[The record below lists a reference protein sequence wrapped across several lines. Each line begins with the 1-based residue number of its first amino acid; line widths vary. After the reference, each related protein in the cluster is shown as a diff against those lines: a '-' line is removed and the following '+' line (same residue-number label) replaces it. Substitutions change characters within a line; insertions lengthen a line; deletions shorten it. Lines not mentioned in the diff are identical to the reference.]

1 MIFSVPVPEAV
12 YIKTFGKFPRLNLLR
27 SQHSGYF
34 VVVSCLFLTTNYP
47 LVIYANS
54 AHVDFIFLLQNV
66 VFSSLQCTHGSG
78 IFELQVLEMS
88 NPHGELLTGQCC
100 GGGQR
105 SPNRCLTPCQT
116 FFRLCLKEYQSNVS
130 STGSCSFGNTSS
142 SVLGRDT
149 FTLSDP
155 ERGKL
160 VLPFTFRWTVS
171 FLPRFYSVLVNFPE
185 IPEWSMR
192 FKVSCAYLM
201 TKSYT
206 CLILLYVFFLGE
218 RIPNQKSINNY

>member
-1 MIFSVPVPEAV
+1 M
-12 YIKTFGKFPRLNLLR
+12 
-27 SQHSGYF
+27 
-34 VVVSCLFLTTNYP
+34 LF
-47 LVIYANS
+47 
-54 AHVDFIFLLQNV
+54 FF
-66 VFSSLQCTHGSG
+66 LQCTHGSG

-171 FLPRFYSVLVNFPE
+171 FVPRFYSVLVNL
-185 IPEWSMR
+185 INA
-192 FKVSCAYLM
+192 FKSQFLLRIFNGIVIYLFNPLENRR
-201 TKSYT
+201 SS
-206 CLILLYVFFLGE
+206 FFSLE
-218 RIPNQKSINNY
+218 SVPNQKSINNY